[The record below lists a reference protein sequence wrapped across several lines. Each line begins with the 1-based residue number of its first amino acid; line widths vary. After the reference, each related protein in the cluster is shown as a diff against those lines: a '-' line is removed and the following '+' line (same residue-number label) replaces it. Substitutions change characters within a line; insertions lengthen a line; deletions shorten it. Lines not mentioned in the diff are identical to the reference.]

1 MTWNFFHDFHQRDV
15 VTQFDLSP
23 RTATECAYVTFHPIT
38 FSNIRK
44 AYMIQL
50 VEVFVTVQQQ
60 IFFPTIK
67 ENCQL
72 IVLLQMV

>member
-1 MTWNFFHDFHQRDV
+1 MIFTREMLLLNSTYHLAQRQSV
-15 VTQFDLSP
+15 
-23 RTATECAYVTFHPIT
+23 YVTFHPIT